1 MWKKIGLFCV
11 VGMICQARTSYTEDE
26 ILWGHRFESCMSLEK
41 GSYRVDRGAFDK
53 TFTVQTPTISA
64 KEKSDEKEDE
74 VLF

>member
-1 MWKKIGLFCV
+1 MT
-11 VGMICQARTSYTEDE
+11 CQARTSYTEEE

-41 GSYRVDRGAFDK
+41 GSYRVDHGAFDK
-53 TFTVQTPTISA
+53 TFPVHTLTLSA